1 MNPALSA
8 FQRME
13 RIMASADGRPLTAS
27 QKADYETA
35 ATEWFGHAKATV
47 GDGLEHLQAFD
58 AAGDPAVSFKA
69 AGSWMGLSQGRVIRE
84 TSPGHAQPSD
94 GVTFLTPDQK
104 LADLRPA
111 TGSDMP
117 VGALLKGMCSA
128 MARLRRETKAMSIGA
143 DGRSWLPDALS
154 APSSSRPE
162 PGRGHCVP
170 VLYALPME
178 TSTLPMA
185 RVAGDPTGVW
195 HEENAAVAAS
205 DASLE
210 AVTLRTRTLTA
221 ITKFSIELFEDAV
234 GLNRVVENSLGQAL
248 ALELDRAAL
257 RGIGAAGEPLGIANQ
272 PGINSTGSVGSP
284 SSYVSFADTPTLTLR
299 QANAQEPMRSSQPR
313 LFNSLEKL
321 VTGITSDLTRLAP
334 PPAWTAMRRFYT
346 NQVPVDLG
354 AGSNESE
361 AYIGDFG
368 QMAIGM
374 RTSLTLEASRDAS
387 DSSSSAFSNLQ
398 VWVRAYLRADVA
410 LLQPSHFVYLSGI
423 LA

>member
-1 MNPALSA
+1 
-8 FQRME
+8 
-13 RIMASADGRPLTAS
+13 
-27 QKADYETA
+27 
-35 ATEWFGHAKATV
+35 
-47 GDGLEHLQAFD
+47 
-58 AAGDPAVSFKA
+58 
-69 AGSWMGLSQGRVIRE
+69 MGPE
-84 TSPGHAQPSD
+84 
-94 GVTFLTPDQK
+94 
-104 LADLRPA
+104 
-111 TGSDMP
+111 MP
-117 VGALLKGMCSA
+117 VGALLKGMVLGDW
-128 MARLRRETKAMSIGA
+128 RGYDRETKAMSIGA
-143 DGRSWLPDALS
+143 DGGYLVPDALS
-154 APSSSRPE
+154 ATIIDRARNQAAVVRA
-162 PGRGHCVP
+162 GA
-170 VLYALPME
+170 LTLPME
-178 TSTLPMA
+178 TSTLTMA

-299 QANAQEPMRSSQPR
+299 QANAQEPYALISNPR